1 MDKAIIAKR
10 VANKLFATEKA
21 VDTAI
26 LEASQLLSGLI
37 EARQEMGLN
46 AVLGSDAMSKLALAL
61 TALNDARQSVV
72 ETHNGLAEVQ
82 LRLGI
87 RTRLDGGIGPKSFNG
102 RADHDVDQRRAG

>member
-10 VANKLFATEKA
+10 VANKLFSTEKA
-21 VDTAI
+21 VDSAI

-46 AVLGSDAMSKLALAL
+46 AVLGSDTMSKLALAL

-87 RTRLDGGIGPKSFNG
+87 RTRLDGGFGPKTT
-102 RADHDVDQRRAG
+102 AHIDHDVDQRRAS

>member
-21 VDTAI
+21 VDSAI

-46 AVLGSDAMSKLALAL
+46 VVLGSDTMSKLALAL
-61 TALNDARQSVV
+61 SALNEARQSVV
-72 ETHNGLAEVQ
+72 DTHNGLAEVQ

-87 RTRLDGGIGPKSFNG
+87 RTRMDSVGPKSL
-102 RADHDVDQRRAG
+102 ADRGDHNMDQRRAG

>member
-37 EARQEMGLN
+37 EA
-46 AVLGSDAMSKLALAL
+46 MSKLALAL
-61 TALNDARQSVV
+61 SALNDARQSVV

-87 RTRLDGGIGPKSFNG
+87 RTRLAGGIGPKSHHVHVDND
-102 RADHDVDQRRAG
+102 ADQRLAG

>member
-1 MDKAIIAKR
+1 MEKALIAKR

-21 VDTAI
+21 VDSAI

-46 AVLGSDAMSKLALAL
+46 AVLGSETMSKLSLALA
-61 TALNDARQSVV
+61 ALNDARQSVV
-72 ETHNGLAEVQ
+72 DTHTGLAEVQ

-87 RTRLDGGIGPKSFNG
+87 RTRMGGGVGPKSY
-102 RADHDVDQRRAG
+102 ADEGDTTAEQRRAG